1 MSVLSEAKLAA
12 RRVQVVWFK
21 KDLRTGDHAP
31 LLRAAER
38 GPVLPLFIYEPE
50 QLAHEEF
57 AGHHLTHLNACL
69 AELDGDLRAL
79 GTPLVVRVG
88 EAVSVLEA
96 LSQQVG
102 IGGIWAHQETGNAV
116 SYARDRRVRAWARE
130 RGLPFHELPRDGV
143 VRRMKNRD
151 GWADTW
157 EARLGAAPLPAPAA
171 LRGVRVDG
179 QGLRTHAQLGVAP
192 GQQTVIPGGERAARA
207 TLESFLSL
215 RGVNYMREM
224 SSPLSAETACSRL
237 SVPLAFGTLSLRTA
251 LHATRQRLAT
261 VNGDLRADPRWV
273 RSLRSFESR
282 LHWHCHFIQRLE
294 SEPEMEFRNLNRAF
308 DGLRE
313 NDWNPEFFDCWAH
326 GQTGFPLIDACMRM
340 LTATGWLNFR
350 MRAMLVSFASQ
361 HLWLHWRPTGVHLA
375 RQWLDNEPGIHWAQM
390 QMQSAV
396 VGVNRVRIYSPTRQA
411 RQQDPA
417 GEFIRRW
424 VPELRDAPGDFIHAP
439 WEWSGASRLK
449 YPPPIVDE
457 GKAARAAKAKIV
469 AARAQAH
476 FETES
481 RRVYA
486 LHGSRKKAAMRAER
500 VARGLPPKPVK
511 VTSKPPK
518 PLLVNPEQLPLF
530 GSVQARKP
538 IKIAGLPDSWQQA
551 LESEFAAPYF
561 HALKDFLVRE
571 RAEQTIYPPAPEVF
585 SALRLTPLEDVKVL
599 ILGQDPYH
607 GSGQAQGLSFSVRP
621 GVRVPPSLQN
631 IYKELHDD
639 LGIPPPRSGDLT
651 SWAAQGVLLLN
662 AVLTVRAG
670 QPNSHAN
677 QGWEPL
683 TDAVIRAVNAQPG
696 RVVFVLWGAYARK
709 KAKLITAPQ
718 HVILESAHPSP
729 FSAERFFGSRPFSQA
744 NAALAE
750 TGRGPVNWAVNASL
764 EPASRRA
771 SPSDFSVPTFRQQ
784 SQRR

>member
-1 MSVLSEAKLAA
+1 MSVLSETKLAA
-12 RRVQVVWFK
+12 QRVQVVWFK
-21 KDLRTGDHAP
+21 KDLRTHDHAP

-50 QLAHEEF
+50 QLTHEEF

-69 AELDGDLRAL
+69 AELDSDLQAL
-79 GTPLVVRVG
+79 GTPLILRVG

-96 LSQQVG
+96 LSQQVA
-102 IGGIWAHQETGNAV
+102 IGGLWAHQETGNAL

-130 RGLPFHELPRDGV
+130 RGLPFHELPQNGV

-157 EARLGAAPLPAPAA
+157 EARMGAAPLPAPTL
-171 LRGVRVDG
+171 LRGAPLRS
-179 QGLRTHAQLGVAP
+179 QGIRSHAQLGVAP
-192 GQQTVIPGGERAARA
+192 STQVPIPAGERAARA
-207 TLESFLSL
+207 MLESFLTV

-224 SSPLSAETACSRL
+224 SSPLGAVTACSRL
-237 SVPLAFGTLSLRTA
+237 SVPLAFGTLSLRET
-251 LHATRQRLAT
+251 LHATRQRLAA
-261 VNGDLRADPRWV
+261 VSGDTAADPRWV

-294 SEPEMEFRNLNRAF
+294 SEPQMEFRNLNRAF

-313 NDWNPEFFDCWAH
+313 NAWNPDFFDRWAH

-375 RQWLDNEPGIHWAQM
+375 RQWLDNEPGIHWSQM

-396 VGVNRVRIYSPTRQA
+396 VGINRVRIYSPTRQA
-411 RQQDPA
+411 KQQDPA

-439 WEWSGASRLK
+439 WEWSGASRLS

-457 GKAARAAKAKIV
+457 GKAARAAKARIM
-469 AARAQAH
+469 AARTQAH
-476 FETES
+476 FEAES

-486 LHGSRKKAAMRAER
+486 LHGSRKKAVVRAER
-500 VARGLPPKPVK
+500 VARGLPPRAVK
-511 VTSKPPK
+511 VAASSPK
-518 PLLVNPEQLPLF
+518 RQIFSPDQPALF
-530 GSVQARKP
+530 DGVQASRP
-538 IKIAGLPDSWQQA
+538 IRIAGLSDAWQQS
-551 LESEFAAPYF
+551 LESEFAAPSF
-561 HALKDFLVRE
+561 HALKNFLVRE
-571 RAEQTIYPPAPEVF
+571 RAEQTIYPPAPDVF
-585 SALRLTPLEDVKVL
+585 KALRLTPLGEVKVL

-607 GSGQAQGLSFSVRP
+607 GYGQAQGLSFSVRP

-639 LGIPPPRSGDLT
+639 LGIPPSRSGDL
-651 SWAAQGVLLLN
+651 SAWAARGVLLLN

-670 QPNSHAN
+670 QPNSHAG

-683 TDAVIRAVNAQPG
+683 TDAVIRAVNARSE

-709 KAKLITAPQ
+709 KARLITAPQ
-718 HVILESAHPSP
+718 HVVLESAHPSP
-729 FSAERFFGSRPFSQA
+729 YSAERFFGSRPFSQA
-744 NAALAE
+744 NAALVAA
-750 TGRGPVNWAVNASL
+750 GRGAVDWSL

-771 SPSDFSVPTFRQQ
+771 SASDLPVPTFRQP